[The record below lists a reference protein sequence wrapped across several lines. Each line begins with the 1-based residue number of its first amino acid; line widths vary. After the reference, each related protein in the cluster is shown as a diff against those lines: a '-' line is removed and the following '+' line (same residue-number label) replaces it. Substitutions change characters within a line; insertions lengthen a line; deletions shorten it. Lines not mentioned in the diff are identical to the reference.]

1 MKKLILC
8 ILIGLFMIA
17 VPNAGAANVDTK
29 DFSDGTKEQAITYI
43 KESLSDPQISE
54 WVTKK
59 FFSERLFKTAL
70 KMAPEKTVKEIAV
83 NFSDFQKVGGEF
95 KDDNVRWQ
103 TVLVIIALVLGILV
117 FMSAVAAV

>member
-1 MKKLILC
+1 MKKFILC
-8 ILIGLFMIA
+8 ILIGLFMVTI
-17 VPNAGAANVDTK
+17 PNAVAANVDTK
-29 DFSDGTKEQAITYI
+29 YFSDGTKEEAITYI

-59 FFSERLFKTAL
+59 FFSERLFLTAL

-95 KDDNVRWQ
+95 KDENVRGQ
-103 TVLVIIALVLGILV
+103 MVIAIFAVVLALLV
-117 FMSAVAAV
+117 FIPTVAAL